1 MCLTEVF
8 LLLIELCLFISAP
21 TAPLGDRD
29 MDRGSIVQTGLL
41 YTSYVTAGGFGT
53 SDTCVEQREKMPSRD

>member
-8 LLLIELCLFISAP
+8 LVLTELCLFISAP

-29 MDRGSIVQTGLL
+29 IDRDSIVKTGLL
-41 YTSYVTAGGFGT
+41 YASYVTAGGFRT
-53 SDTCVEQREKMPSRD
+53 SETF